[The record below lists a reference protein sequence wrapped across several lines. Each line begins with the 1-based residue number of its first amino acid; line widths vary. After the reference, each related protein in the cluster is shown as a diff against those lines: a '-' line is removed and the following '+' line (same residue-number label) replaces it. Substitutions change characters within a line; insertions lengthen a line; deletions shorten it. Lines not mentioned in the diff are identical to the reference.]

1 MLQLSQMHPQ
11 CWHQRPLR
19 KLAVRR
25 SIADAMR
32 RKEEANVLF
41 KAGKYEEAELMY
53 QKGLEALESGMPMP
67 SLLGVIMHTGE

>member
-1 MLQLSQMHPQ
+1 
-11 CWHQRPLR
+11 
-19 KLAVRR
+19 
-25 SIADAMR
+25 MR